1 MGKIE
6 SRYATFI
13 ILERKNIHMH
23 YTGTIWR
30 PAYEASSLLL
40 EVTAGCTH
48 HQCKFCTLYDDIPFN
63 FRMSP
68 LEDIEADLR
77 ETKEQLRLWKQSQV
91 TRTFLTGANPF
102 VLEYQR
108 LMKIAELI
116 KRYFPSNQTIGCFSR
131 ITDIKLKTDDELKE
145 LRKAGYD
152 GLTIGMETA
161 DDSAL
166 EFMNKGYTSTDI
178 LAQCRRLE
186 QAGISYRFFYL
197 TGISG
202 EGNGEEGA
210 KKTAEICNQLHPELI
225 GANMLTIYPQS
236 ALYQDIKQGNWIEES
251 EMEKYKELRSL
262 VKHLKNPTVFAALGV
277 SNMIQLQGK
286 LPEDREKLLA
296 VLDEIIGS
304 QKEEKLRNYRKNLR
318 HL

>member
-1 MGKIE
+1 
-6 SRYATFI
+6 
-13 ILERKNIHMH
+13 MH

-30 PAYEASSLLL
+30 SPYEASSLLL

-116 KRYFPSNQTIGCFSR
+116 KRYFPSKQTIGCFSR

-145 LRKAGYD
+145 FLLHWGLR
-152 GLTIGMETA
+152 I
-161 DDSAL
+161 
-166 EFMNKGYTSTDI
+166 
-178 LAQCRRLE
+178 
-186 QAGISYRFFYL
+186 
-197 TGISG
+197 
-202 EGNGEEGA
+202 
-210 KKTAEICNQLHPELI
+210 
-225 GANMLTIYPQS
+225 
-236 ALYQDIKQGNWIEES
+236 
-251 EMEKYKELRSL
+251 
-262 VKHLKNPTVFAALGV
+262 
-277 SNMIQLQGK
+277 
-286 LPEDREKLLA
+286 
-296 VLDEIIGS
+296 
-304 QKEEKLRNYRKNLR
+304 
-318 HL
+318 